1 MKKRGTPHSLHKT
14 PNDQPST
21 AMNGRSGLTGCDHST
36 GTPTL
41 PIAVPVRRMHR
52 DHFRYAYDLAK
63 IDFLGTSDHTDI
75 GKIYHPYEWW
85 HNQ

>member
-1 MKKRGTPHSLHKT
+1 M
-14 PNDQPST
+14 
-21 AMNGRSGLTGCDHST
+21 
-36 GTPTL
+36 
-41 PIAVPVRRMHR
+41 

-85 HNQ
+85 HNQRMHDALHSPGHFNTVYVYEPNRGGLGDTATPSSPSGAVRSCTSNGHST